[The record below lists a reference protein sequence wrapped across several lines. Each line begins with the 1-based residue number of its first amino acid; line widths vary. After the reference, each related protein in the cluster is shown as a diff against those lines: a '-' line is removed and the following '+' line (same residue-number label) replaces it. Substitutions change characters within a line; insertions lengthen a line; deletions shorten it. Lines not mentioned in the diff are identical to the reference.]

1 MEPSFQLSNS
11 EIDSLQTSSIVNVNI
26 GILGHV
32 DSGKTSLVK
41 ALTKIP
47 STASLDK
54 NPQSQQRGITLDL
67 GFSCLM
73 VKSNKIP
80 AGKVLQITLVDC
92 PGHASLIRTI
102 IGGASIIDMMI
113 LVIDVNKGIQTQT
126 AECLVIGELLIP
138 KLIVV
143 LNKIDL
149 LPKEERNSIIQ
160 KKMTALVK
168 IFQKT
173 KFANTLTMIPL
184 SANVG
189 GQENQK
195 INESLG
201 VEALIE
207 LLIKE
212 IEIPIRNQINENLLF
227 LIDHCFPM
235 KGQGSVVTGTVIKG
249 AVKIGDE
256 VEFPQIKDKKKV
268 KSMQMFHKNVEKAVQ
283 GDRIGMLFTNLDSKL
298 IERGVACEPGTLKPT
313 EVIVMNIKKINYFK
327 QSVKS
332 KAKFHITIDHQT
344 VMGSLLLFEG
354 NSQEKVNLIVEK
366 FNFDEEFNYLE
377 ELPSENEMKKPCFA
391 MIKLE
396 KPLVV
401 GIGGLIIG
409 ARFDSDINDNSCRL
423 AFHGNILWIQQKK
436 GLEYEGIP
444 IKIYKEKSRTGIVE
458 KIVDNHTLLI
468 RNLFKKETNISV
480 FVGKKIKVCGFLG
493 KILGGF
499 GQSGKVKAG
508 FDEDLLEVKGEEMKE
523 SDVKEKFLK
532 GVVVMSYKKYLKIEK
547 Y

>member
-1 MEPSFQLSNS
+1 MEPSFQLSAS
-11 EIDSLQTSSIVNVNI
+11 EIDSLQPSSIVNVNI

-54 NPQSQQRGITLDL
+54 NPQSQERGITLDL

-73 VKSNKIP
+73 VKSAKIP
-80 AGKVLQITLVDC
+80 PGKVLQITLVDC

-126 AECLVIGELLIP
+126 AECLVLGELLIP

-149 LPKEERNSIIQ
+149 LPQEERNSLLQ
-160 KKMTALVK
+160 KKMAALLK

-173 KFANTLTMIPL
+173 KFANSLTMIPI
-184 SANVG
+184 SANIG

-195 INESLG
+195 INETLG

-212 IEIPIRNQINENLLF
+212 TEIPKRSQIKEDLLF

-249 AVKIGDE
+249 SVKIGDE
-256 VEFPQIKDKKKV
+256 IEFPQIKEKKKV

-298 IERGVACEPGTLKPT
+298 IERGVACEPGALKPT
-313 EVIVMNIKKINYFK
+313 EVIVMTIKKINYFK
-327 QSVKS
+327 QSVKT

-344 VMGSLLLFEG
+344 VMGSLLLFEA
-354 NSQEKVNLIVEK
+354 NSKEVAEK
-366 FNFDEEFNYLE
+366 FNFEEEFRFLE
-377 ELPSENEMKKPCFA
+377 ELPTENLMKKPCFA

-436 GLEYEGIP
+436 GLESEGIP
-444 IKIYKEKSRTGIVE
+444 LKIYKEKSRNGNVE

-468 RNLFKKETNISV
+468 RNLFKKETNIAV
-480 FVGKKIKVCGFLG
+480 FVGKKLKVCGFVG
-493 KILGGF
+493 KIMGGF
-499 GQSGKVKAG
+499 GQSGKVKAV
-508 FDEDLLEVKGEEMKE
+508 FEEDLLEVKGEEMKE
-523 SDVKEKFLK
+523 NEVKDGFLK
-532 GVVVMSYKKYLKIEK
+532 GTAVLSYNKYLKIEK
-547 Y
+547 FL